1 MLNFDLENYKRFLDQ
16 DDSIILSENI
26 LVEQLGKS
34 NCHWIF
40 ERKILK
46 EIQGSEI
53 HNQMLE
59 LSCELDE
66 EINEY
71 VVFWERGKYI
81 LEPVAS
87 HLEIIRKDV
96 LPEKVFKLS
105 AEDFVKVI
113 ASANGYSYTIPP
125 FKLNQGFHFVGSRKF
140 GQEEVSVL
148 LFTGDPN
155 LDLSRIEEQVK
166 EAKTFYPSHS
176 FIVLVFYNGSI
187 EKKLDEQN
195 FSITAMRNNLLISA
209 QAYFESGIKIQD
221 IMRVVDYP
229 VLIDHQRELLFFFG
243 KKITKQAGSTLYK
256 YLRDFIIH
264 TQSSPMDYANFCSLY
279 CKDKEG
285 EPSRIVG
292 ERKKETLKI
301 LKKEF
306 KENSDEFQFL
316 NDGLFSY
323 ERGFLKS
330 NFDKDDI
337 FEWPNLD
344 FPESFPEFYDVLSA
358 V

>member
-1 MLNFDLENYKRFLDQ
+1 MLNFNLENYKRFLDQ
-16 DDSIILSENI
+16 GDSIILTENI
-26 LVEQLGKS
+26 LVEQLGKN

-53 HNQMLE
+53 HKQMLE
-59 LSCELDE
+59 LSYELDE
-66 EINEY
+66 ERNEY
-71 VVFWERGKYI
+71 VVFWEKGKYI

-96 LPEKVFKLS
+96 LPEKIFKLS
-105 AEDFVKVI
+105 DEDFVKVI
-113 ASANGYSYTIPP
+113 ASANGYSYTIPQ

-140 GQEEVSVL
+140 GQKDVSVL
-148 LFTGDPN
+148 LFTGDPK
-155 LDLSRIEEQVK
+155 LDFNRIEEQVK
-166 EAKTFYPSHS
+166 ETQTFYPSHF
-176 FIVLVFYNGSI
+176 FIVLVFSNGSTGKMSD
-187 EKKLDEQN
+187 EKEY
-195 FSITAMRNNLLISA
+195 SITAMRNNLLISA
-209 QAYFESGIKIQD
+209 QAYFDSGVKIQD
-221 IMRVVDYP
+221 IMGVVDYP
-229 VLIDHQRELLFFFG
+229 VFIDHQRELLFFFG

-264 TQSSPMDYANFCSLY
+264 TQSSPMDYAHFCSLY

-292 ERKKETLKI
+292 ERKKETLKN
-301 LKKEF
+301 LNKEF
-306 KENSDEFQFL
+306 SENSDEFQFV

-330 NFDKDDI
+330 SFDKDDI
-337 FEWPNLD
+337 FEWPSLD
-344 FPESFPEFYDVLSA
+344 FPE
-358 V
+358 